1 MENDGRESNLRNL
14 GEEGFTG
21 VVDLSKYLDEEKEPA
36 MWRAVTR
43 VCLCVCVFL
52 CVPCVSVHTFVHA
65 WVCLTCTCV
74 SLWMRAY
81 TSM

>member
-36 MWRAVTR
+36 MWRSRGKGFLTR
-43 VCLCVCVFL
+43 KQQIQG
-52 CVPCVSVHTFVHA
+52 PEEE
-65 WVCLTCTCV
+65 WE
-74 SLWMRAY
+74 WNAY
-81 TSM
+81 LRKR